1 VPIRRTAL
9 TEATAMCL
17 AIPMQVVQIDGLNAR
32 CEAKGIER
40 TVSLFLLQHETIAPG
55 DMVLIHVGYAIQ
67 KVSPEQARS
76 AWELFDEML
85 AADTVMQEA
94 QGA

>member
-1 VPIRRTAL
+1 
-9 TEATAMCL
+9 MCL
-17 AIPMQVVQIDGLNAR
+17 AIPMQVVEIDGLNAR

-85 AADTVMQEA
+85 AADASMQEA
-94 QGA
+94 LGA